1 MLYYRKGQK
10 KGFGS
15 AMYAYFKGT
24 VEEILE
30 DQIVLE
36 CHDIGYNIFVPSG
49 VFSYISGIGAQ
60 IKLYTYT
67 SVKEDAF
74 MLYGFATKEEL
85 RLFKQLI
92 TVNGIGPKGALAI
105 LSSFSVDTLRF
116 AIMAGDV
123 KTISKAP
130 GIGKKTAERL
140 ILDLKD
146 KMSDIDVTLPG
157 FTPVQTLNSELNSQR
172 QDAIDALLALGYAA
186 SEAMRACNQI
196 EITEDMDSGEIL
208 KQALKIISS
217 R

>member
-67 SVKEDAF
+67 SVK
-74 MLYGFATKEEL
+74 
-85 RLFKQLI
+85 
-92 TVNGIGPKGALAI
+92 
-105 LSSFSVDTLRF
+105 
-116 AIMAGDV
+116 
-123 KTISKAP
+123 
-130 GIGKKTAERL
+130 
-140 ILDLKD
+140 
-146 KMSDIDVTLPG
+146 
-157 FTPVQTLNSELNSQR
+157 
-172 QDAIDALLALGYAA
+172 
-186 SEAMRACNQI
+186 
-196 EITEDMDSGEIL
+196 
-208 KQALKIISS
+208 
-217 R
+217 

>member
-1 MLYYRKGQK
+1 MTAIIAAKND
-10 KGFGS
+10 S
-15 AMYAYFKGT
+15 
-24 VEEILE
+24 VEITRA
-30 DQIVLE
+30 
-36 CHDIGYNIFVPSG
+36 IF
-49 VFSYISGIGAQ
+49 
-60 IKLYTYT
+60 
-67 SVKEDAF
+67 
-74 MLYGFATKEEL
+74 
-85 RLFKQLI
+85 
-92 TVNGIGPKGALAI
+92 AI

-157 FTPVQTLNSELNSQR
+157 FTPVQTLNNELNSQR